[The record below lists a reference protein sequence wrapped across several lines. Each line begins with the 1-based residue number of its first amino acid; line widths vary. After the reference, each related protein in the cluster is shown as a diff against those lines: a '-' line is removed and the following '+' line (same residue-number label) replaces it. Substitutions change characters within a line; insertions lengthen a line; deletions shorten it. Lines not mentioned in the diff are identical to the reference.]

1 MKEHSGNKILKYIL
15 RIFLLALCGAV
26 IGFNIYSAN
35 ANRLVGNQLPMPFG
49 CGAAVVLSGSM
60 EPELSVDDLIFVKE
74 SDSYGLWDVVVYQ
87 DGNSLVVHR
96 IIECREDGFITKGDA
111 NNTDDGLIEFSRI
124 KGKVVF
130 AIPYV
135 GMLVDFVKTPVGT
148 FIIIVL
154 AVLLLEIPRQREKK
168 KDTEELEK
176 IKEEIRKL
184 KEEQ

>member
-1 MKEHSGNKILKYIL
+1 MKEHSGNKVLKYIL

-49 CGAAVVLSGSM
+49 CGAAVVLSGS
-60 EPELSVDDLIFVKE
+60 
-74 SDSYGLWDVVVYQ
+74 
-87 DGNSLVVHR
+87 
-96 IIECREDGFITKGDA
+96 IECREDGFITKGDA

-148 FIIIVL
+148 FIIIAL